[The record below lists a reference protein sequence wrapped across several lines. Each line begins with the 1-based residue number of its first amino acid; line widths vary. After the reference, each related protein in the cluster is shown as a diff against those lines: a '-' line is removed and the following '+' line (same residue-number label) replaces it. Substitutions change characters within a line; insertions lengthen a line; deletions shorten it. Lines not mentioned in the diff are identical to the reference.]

1 MIGPFHP
8 VKFVFHG
15 FRPELFYAG
24 ICVIYAR
31 KFDQI
36 DLWHYIGVNCS
47 VSVLFTILLTMK
59 IMKGLSN
66 HKRIS

>member
-1 MIGPFHP
+1 MIEPFHP
-8 VKFVFHG
+8 VKFVFHE

-36 DLWHYIGVNCS
+36 GLWY
-47 VSVLFTILLTMK
+47 
-59 IMKGLSN
+59 
-66 HKRIS
+66 